1 MRLLA
6 KTVSYGV
13 THLAVATGVAYAL
26 TGDLMLALG
35 IGIIEP
41 MVQTGV
47 FAIHDHFWERKPDTG
62 RFRIG
67 CHHAAA

>member
-13 THLAVATGVAYAL
+13 THLTVATGVAYAL

-35 IGIIEP
+35 IGVIEP
-41 MVQTGV
+41 LVQTGV
-47 FAIHDHFWERKPDTG
+47 FALHDHFWERRPDKA

-67 CHHAAA
+67 CRHIAA